1 MSWWWPSDVI
11 TATLHLSLGEEN
23 LQAKEFKPNNSK
35 KLTNQKKDVLVWKEI
50 EASTIKFRKYW
61 LNYIAA
67 VLNVVEHENNDVH
80 KKLQELKEVETVCTN
95 EKCKKSSKQ
104 WVKNVIYAKQKLR
117 R

>member
-1 MSWWWPSDVI
+1 M
-11 TATLHLSLGEEN
+11 SLGEEN

-50 EASTIKFRKYW
+50 EASTIKFRKYR

-67 VLNVVEHENNDVH
+67 VLNVVEHENNDVD

-95 EKCKKSSKQ
+95 EICKKSSKQ
-104 WVKNVIYAKQKLR
+104 
-117 R
+117 